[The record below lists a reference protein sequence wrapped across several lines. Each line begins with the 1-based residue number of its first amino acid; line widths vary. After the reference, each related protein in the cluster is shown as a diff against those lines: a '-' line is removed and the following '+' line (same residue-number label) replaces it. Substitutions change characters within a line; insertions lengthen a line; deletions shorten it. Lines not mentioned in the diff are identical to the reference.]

1 MTPPSRTTSRRPNG
15 HGRRCLSSAHSGA
28 PYRADIHPP
37 GETSVDHQIED
48 LKRAIQELE
57 DGVDEIDTA
66 IRGDGNGT
74 PGLAARVRNLE
85 TQGKDTERMIRE
97 WNEWKAS
104 WKGVKWTLVGV
115 GAVLA
120 VLGGGMGAAILSTL
134 GKIAASLP

>member
-1 MTPPSRTTSRRPNG
+1 M
-15 HGRRCLSSAHSGA
+15 
-28 PYRADIHPP
+28 
-37 GETSVDHQIED
+37 DHQIED